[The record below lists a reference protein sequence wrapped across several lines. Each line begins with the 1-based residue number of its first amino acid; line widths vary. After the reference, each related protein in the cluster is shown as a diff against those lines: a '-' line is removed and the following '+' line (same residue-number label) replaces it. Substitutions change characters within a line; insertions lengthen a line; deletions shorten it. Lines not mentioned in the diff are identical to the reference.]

1 MEEASMQ
8 LAALGISI
16 LALLVSV
23 AAVRRQIQLSQH
35 SNSIPVLVDLFR
47 EHRSDYLA
55 KARSLVIYQLSDSD
69 LSSGLAGLP
78 EDQRRQVR
86 DLIWFYD
93 NLGAFVIHKIVD
105 APLVAGYLG
114 GSVIDVWENCCL
126 SLTGLTRSRGDEQ
139 GRL

>member
-1 MEEASMQ
+1 MEEASTMQ

-69 LSSGLAGLP
+69 LGSGLAGLP

-93 NLGAFVIHKIVD
+93 NLVLQ
-105 APLVAGYLG
+105 P
-114 GSVIDVWENCCL
+114 
-126 SLTGLTRSRGDEQ
+126 
-139 GRL
+139 